1 MTFLTV
7 LDISK
12 EGLGN
17 FKLQEITFSQ
27 RKNQKIAI
35 AGETGSGKS
44 TLLKIIAGMEQPDS
58 GEVLF
63 KEQRVKGPEENLVP
77 GHPGIA
83 YLSQDFE
90 LPKFLRVEQ
99 VLAYSNNLSQE
110 EAATLFA
117 VCEISHLLERKTD
130 ELSGGERQR
139 IALAKLLITSPQLLL
154 LDEPYSN
161 LDMVHRNTLKGVL
174 EKICKHLKITCILVS
189 HEPSDVLSWADKI
202 IVMKDGQIVQKDS
215 SEKIYRKPANEYVAG
230 LFGNYNLINGAKAT
244 WMDVLWGIK
253 MSKKNLLIRP
263 ENFKIVTKKHKAISA
278 KVVDVNYFGSY
289 YEVEA
294 RVDEYNILIRTKKDK
309 VKRGDRVYVKCSLGD
324 VCYLSA

>member
-7 LDISK
+7 SDISK

-44 TLLKIIAGMEQPDS
+44 TLLKIIAGLEQADT
-58 GEVLF
+58 GEVIF

-110 EAATLFA
+110 GANTLFA
-117 VCEISHLLERKTD
+117 
-130 ELSGGERQR
+130 
-139 IALAKLLITSPQLLL
+139 
-154 LDEPYSN
+154 
-161 LDMVHRNTLKGVL
+161 GV
-174 EKICKHLKITCILVS
+174 
-189 HEPSDVLSWADKI
+189 
-202 IVMKDGQIVQKDS
+202 
-215 SEKIYRKPANEYVAG
+215 
-230 LFGNYNLINGAKAT
+230 
-244 WMDVLWGIK
+244 
-253 MSKKNLLIRP
+253 
-263 ENFKIVTKKHKAISA
+263 
-278 KVVDVNYFGSY
+278 
-289 YEVEA
+289 
-294 RVDEYNILIRTKKDK
+294 
-309 VKRGDRVYVKCSLGD
+309 
-324 VCYLSA
+324 